1 MTTLFPAFRN
11 TPKALVPQTHRALEI
26 TRTYVET
33 GDERCPIA
41 GIWSRI
47 SATDAAIDEPERTRP
62 VMRTLPPWR
71 ASDSLFTF
79 FRYSIA

>member
-1 MTTLFPAFRN
+1 MTTLFTAFRN
-11 TPKALVPQTHRALEI
+11 KPKAIVPQDCRTLEI

-47 SATDAAIDEPERTRP
+47 SATDATTDEPERIRP
-62 VMRTLPPWR
+62 VMRIFLPWR
-71 ASDSLFTF
+71 ASDFLFTF